1 MLGAGDKIVATVLT
15 PASVPWLYT
24 IDPALRQ
31 AQTVFTNTTVNAE
44 ALAQTHPDV
53 LFADKSTQ
61 IAAGGRNAAQISGN
75 ARPVS
80 TEQVAQWN
88 PDVIILASSAFAV
101 ADPGQQTL
109 ENLSTDSFWNH
120 LAEAPLGLSDLEL
133 CGVTADLTRAGVAIE
148 EETVRAAA
156 RGGYSRR

>member
-109 ENLSTDSFWNH
+109 E
-120 LAEAPLGLSDLEL
+120 
-133 CGVTADLTRAGVAIE
+133 I
-148 EETVRAAA
+148 
-156 RGGYSRR
+156 